1 MRLLLLFSFL
11 LALST
16 SFGQISCRVIRVK
29 DGDTFVG
36 LWNGKTY
43 NCRLAHIDAPELKQ
57 AYGISSRDSLSKII
71 LGNIVAVDSLK
82 KDLYGRVLVNVRFG
96 NIMLDSLLIAKGW
109 AWHYSAYS
117 KDTVLAMGMV
127 GACAQGVG
135 LWRCGKSMAC
145 APWLY
150 RQFNA
155 RNKRRYCTGC

>member
-11 LALST
+11 LAFLT

-82 KDLYGRVLVNVRFG
+82 KDLYGRVLVDVRFG
-96 NIMLDSLLIAKGW
+96 NIRLDSLLIVKGW
-109 AWHYSAYS
+109 AWYYATYSN
-117 KDTVLAMGMV
+117 DTMLINCMFYACIH
-127 GACAQGVG
+127 GAG
-135 LWRCGKSMAC
+135 LWRCGKSIVC
-145 APWLY
+145 PPWVY
-150 RQFNA
+150 RRFCA
-155 RNKRRYCTGC
+155 RNRRRYCTGC